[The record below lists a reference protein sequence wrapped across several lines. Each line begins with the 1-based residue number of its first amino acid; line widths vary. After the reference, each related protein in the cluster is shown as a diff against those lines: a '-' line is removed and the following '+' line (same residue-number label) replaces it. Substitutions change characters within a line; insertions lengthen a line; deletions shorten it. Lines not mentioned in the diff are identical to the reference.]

1 MAANGPLREAVADL
15 CERRGAAAEA
25 GADRALHRQRRDDRL
40 RGPLRRADPLPRL
53 PRLRRLPH
61 RPSGRPHERGH
72 GLLRPGCHLCEQAI
86 EALVA
91 LHGEGYRFQ
100 LHEVDIESEE
110 LLLRRLLEK
119 IPVVEIDGV
128 VVSELILD
136 EAAVRARLDTV
147 GA

>member
-1 MAANGPLREAVADL
+1 MRTVVVY
-15 CERRGAAAEA
+15 
-25 GADRALHRQRRDDRL
+25 
-40 RGPLRRADPLPRL
+40 
-53 PRLRRLPH
+53 
-61 RPSGRPHERGH
+61 S
-72 GLLRPGCHLCEQAI
+72 RPGCHLCEEAI
-86 EALVA
+86 GTLVA
-91 LHGEGYRFQ
+91 LHKEGYRFELQ
-100 LHEVDIESEE
+100 EVDIEGEE

>member
-1 MAANGPLREAVADL
+1 MTRVTVYS
-15 CERRGAAAEA
+15 
-25 GADRALHRQRRDDRL
+25 
-40 RGPLRRADPLPRL
+40 
-53 PRLRRLPH
+53 
-61 RPSGRPHERGH
+61 RPE
-72 GLLRPGCHLCEQAI
+72 CHLCAEAI
-86 EALVA
+86 EKLVA
-91 LHGEGYRFQ
+91 MHAEGYRFE

-119 IPVVEIDGV
+119 IPVVEIDGE